1 VCGLGWALLLAESPA
16 GDGQQRAGELSTR
29 AKIGG
34 VCKVVVSA
42 EKKQIGQM
50 AAALTEIDSTHAEA
64 IQLQAAAAKFDCITK
79 TALWEG
85 VLKPR
90 W

>member
-1 VCGLGWALLLAESPA
+1 VA
-16 GDGQQRAGELSTR
+16 
-29 AKIGG
+29 
-34 VCKVVVSA
+34 VSA

-50 AAALTEIDSTHAEA
+50 AAALTETDSTHAEA
-64 IQLQAAAAKFDCITK
+64 IQLQAAAATFDCITK